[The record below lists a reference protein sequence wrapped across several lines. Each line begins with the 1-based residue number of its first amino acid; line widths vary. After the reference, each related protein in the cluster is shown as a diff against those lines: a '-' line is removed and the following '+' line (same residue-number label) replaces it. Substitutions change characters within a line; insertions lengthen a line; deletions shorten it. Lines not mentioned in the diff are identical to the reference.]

1 MRLIRSAILVVALGA
16 ALLPARAHGQGWLPA
31 AIGGVLGMGS
41 GGYVSLGIVTLEAR
55 RGEYIYGID
64 EFLGWRSVPV
74 LAGTATGVI
83 LGFWDERRLR
93 HTVYGTIGGGALGTA
108 AGALI
113 GRHLWPPPEG
123 KWAGAVVGGAAGI
136 LVGAGLGMVWPVDG
150 DGDPQPVTMSLS
162 IPLGR

>member
-1 MRLIRSAILVVALGA
+1 MKRIRRGILAVALGA
-16 ALLPARAHGQGWLPA
+16 SLLPAPARAQGWVA
-31 AIGGVLGMGS
+31 GMIGGALGMGA

-55 RGEYIYGID
+55 RGGYIYGID
-64 EFLGWRSVPV
+64 DVLGWRSIPV
-74 LAGTATGVI
+74 LAGTATGVT
-83 LGFWDERRLR
+83 LGLWNQERLR

-108 AGALI
+108 VGALV

-136 LVGAGLGMVWPVDG
+136 LVGAAVGAAWPVDDG
-150 DGDPQPVTMSLS
+150 GDPAPIAVSVQ